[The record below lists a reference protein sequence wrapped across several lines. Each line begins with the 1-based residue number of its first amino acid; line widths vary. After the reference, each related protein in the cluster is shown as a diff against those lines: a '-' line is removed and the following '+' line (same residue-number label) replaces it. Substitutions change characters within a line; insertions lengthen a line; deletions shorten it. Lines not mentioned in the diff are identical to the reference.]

1 MLPAALPPRGR
12 LWYYRRNPELDLP
25 TRNRESA
32 TISPHLTPMHAAGI
46 IFGIAI
52 IVSVLLDAFETVV
65 LPRRVTRQFRL
76 TAWFYRRTWIP
87 WSRIARRIAN
97 VSRREAFLGYFGP
110 LSLIFLL
117 AFWALNLVLGYALL
131 QYGAGGHVHLGNEP
145 INFWTMLYM
154 SGETFF
160 TLGLGDVTPTTAPA
174 RTLTVLESGMG
185 FAFLAVVIGYLPT
198 IYSAFSNREIEI
210 SLLDARAGSP
220 PTAAEL
226 LLRFGNCTDQALLDD
241 ILRGWERWASEI
253 LESHLSYPVLSFF
266 RSQHNN
272 QSWLGA
278 LTTMLDSSALVI
290 IGLGGIRIEQAKLTF
305 AAARHSIVDLAQV
318 VNARYNPSDPD
329 RLPAE
334 ELLRLRREL
343 ATRGIRLREGP
354 EAEQKLADLRKM
366 YEPYAQAIARTL
378 LITIPPWIHIEK
390 RRDNWQAGPWDKA
403 IRKQST
409 AEHHFYG
416 LDDHF

>member
-1 MLPAALPPRGR
+1 MHV
-12 LWYYRRNPELDLP
+12 
-25 TRNRESA
+25 
-32 TISPHLTPMHAAGI
+32 ISI
-46 IFGIAI
+46 IAGIAI
-52 IVSVLLDAFETVV
+52 IASILLDAFETVA

-87 WSRIARRIAN
+87 WSRIAGRIQGA
-97 VSRREAFLGYFGP
+97 SRREAFLGYFGP

-117 AFWALNLVLGYALL
+117 VFWALNLVLGYAFV
-131 QYGAGGHVHLGNEP
+131 QYGAGGHVHLGDES
-145 INFWTMLYM
+145 ISFWTVLYM

-160 TLGLGDVTPTTAPA
+160 TLGLGDVTPTSAPA
-174 RTLTVLESGMG
+174 RVLTVLESGMG
-185 FAFLAVVIGYLPT
+185 FASLAVVIRPLPP
-198 IYSAFSNREIEI
+198 IYSAFSRREIER

-226 LLRFGNCTDQALLDD
+226 LSRFGNCSEQTLLDD
-241 ILRGWERWASEI
+241 ILRGWEQWAAEI

-278 LTTMLDSSALVI
+278 LTTMLDASALI
-290 IGLGGIRIEQAKLTF
+290 LAGANTIRIEQAKLTF
-305 AAARHSIVDLAQV
+305 AAARHAVVDLAQV
-318 VNARYNPSDPD
+318 VNARYRPDDPD

-334 ELLRLRREL
+334 EMVRLSQGL
-343 ATRGIRLREGP
+343 ATRGVKLREGP
-354 EAEQKLADLRKM
+354 DAAQKLADLRKM

-378 LITIPPWIHIEK
+378 YISLPPWIHSEK

-409 AEHHFYG
+409 AQHHFYG
-416 LDDHF
+416 MDDHF